1 MGLSLVWGDWEE
13 PKWHYPE
20 AKLWIQVETGS
31 QEPMLASTCLVARV
45 TLKSE
50 SVHFYLPKPGVPG
63 VSHHAL
69 CIGS

>member
-1 MGLSLVWGDWEE
+1 MEE
-13 PKWHYPE
+13 PEWHYPE
-20 AKLWIQVETGS
+20 AKVETES